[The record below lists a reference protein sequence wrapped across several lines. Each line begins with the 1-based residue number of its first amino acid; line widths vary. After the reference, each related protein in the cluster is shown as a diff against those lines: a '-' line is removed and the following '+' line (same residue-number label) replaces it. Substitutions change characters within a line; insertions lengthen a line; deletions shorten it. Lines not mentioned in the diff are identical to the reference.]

1 MRNNFLFLLSFILV
15 LCLMATA
22 QTIPKKHFTVSEG
35 LPSNTVYSIAREK
48 NGYLWFSTD
57 KGIARYNGREFK
69 IFTAHDGMPDNE
81 VFNIREDFEGR
92 LWLSTFNGSVC
103 FYKDN
108 IFYSV
113 KNTPWLKL
121 PFKSP
126 QLTALLTPDSAIN
139 LFYDDRTKFVRI
151 KGKQLRVIP
160 IPHSRSG
167 VTDIEIEPNVGYRLI
182 YPSYY
187 FIIDTS
193 GKLIERHLLDKDYI
207 ASQPLNMDIAPL
219 YSTTED
225 GIYDNHFRKVYDF
238 KKVKVDVSM
247 QASINIAYNDVLVS
261 SLNDLVI
268 NDSIKIPL
276 GQFLTTIERDKNGNI
291 WVSTRGKGAYCF
303 SRHFKSMLEYKQA
316 YDEQIIFA
324 KRAGNSL
331 FYINNTGQLYE
342 LKDKK
347 NKPLLQ
353 IKWNKKKVNKVI
365 QSLFQITPNGS
376 FFYFAEKESMVIP
389 SLLDKPLQKFNLFI
403 KAGSKEIL
411 YNGWDIFMSMSL
423 SKIHKYDYK
432 DLIAGN
438 KTPREQLIIN
448 PDTIRSDGRIY
459 SRAINPAD
467 SILWF
472 SGKNYIYKV
481 NDTIAEQQP
490 QFGSTCFRQFSFF
503 NKYLVGITENN
514 QLVLYNNFSGK
525 NISMDSVAANDCIWE
540 TIYPIDDHRAII
552 STSNYYRM
560 LTLYPVSGKPKYSI
574 QVVEDP
580 FIPRQAE
587 YVVADTDNIY
597 FFKEGTITQIATS
610 VFFEKTPLPTPVFSS
625 FKTRSQTYPIRSKI
639 TIPYSE
645 SRNINISFD
654 NQSFSAK
661 DITCQYSITKNGRD
675 EWLDISGNEINLN
688 TPGFGNYT
696 IKIRSKTLGSAYSEP
711 AVLNLSI
718 LKPFWA
724 TWWFITICAILFLL
738 LIWAIIQFVTWR
750 RLRKK
755 QKQHEADMKYQQSE
769 YRALNALM
777 NPHFI
782 FNSLNNIQGLI
793 NKDEKLV
800 ANEYLVIF
808 SDLIRQNMHNISKGF
823 ISLEEEL
830 NLVENYLNLEKL
842 RFKEFIQYS
851 ITVED
856 YVETEDIMIPPLMI
870 QPLVENAVKHG
881 LLPKQSADN
890 KVDICVYEKGNTLY
904 IDITDNGVGITYSQK
919 QETRLHESFGLS
931 NLQKRT
937 EHLRRIQKQQI
948 DIEIKELVSDDG
960 TVLGTKATVKMA
972 LEEE

>member
-1 MRNNFLFLLSFILV
+1 MRNKLLLLSFILA
-15 LCLMATA
+15 LCLPAAA
-22 QTIPKKHFTVSEG
+22 QTIPKKHFTVNEG
-35 LPSNTVYSIAREK
+35 LPSNMVYSVIREK
-48 NGYLWFSTD
+48 NGYLWFATD
-57 KGIARYNGREFK
+57 KGIARYNGREFEV
-69 IFTAHDGMPDNE
+69 FTTHDGMPDNE
-81 VFNIREDFEGR
+81 VFNMREDFEGR
-92 LWLSTFNGSVC
+92 LWLSTFNGGAC

-108 IFYSV
+108 TFYSV

-121 PFKSP
+121 PFKSA

-139 LFYDDRTKFVRI
+139 LFYDDPTKLVRI
-151 KGKQLRVIP
+151 KGKQLRAIRLP
-160 IPHSRSG
+160 DSKSG
-167 VTDIEIEPNVGYRLI
+167 VGNIEIVPNVGYRLV
-182 YPSYY
+182 YPFYY
-187 FIIDTS
+187 LIVDTS
-193 GKLIERHLLDKDYI
+193 GKLIEKHLLDKRYTVC
-207 ASQPLNMDIAPL
+207 QPLNMDGAPR
-219 YSTTED
+219 YATAED
-225 GIYDNHFRKVYDF
+225 GIYDNHFRKVFGF
-238 KKVKVDVSM
+238 KKVKVDISP
-247 QASINIAYNDVLVS
+247 QSNINIAYNDVLVS
-261 SLNDLVI
+261 SINDLVI

-276 GQFLTTIERDKNGNI
+276 GQFITTIERDKNGNI
-291 WVSTRGKGAYCF
+291 WVSTRGKGAYWF
-303 SRHFKSMLEYKQA
+303 SRHFKSMLEYKQV
-316 YDEQIIFA
+316 YNEQVIFA
-324 KRAGNSL
+324 KHVGNSL

-342 LKDKK
+342 LKDKRST
-347 NKPLLQ
+347 PLLQ
-353 IKWNKKKVNKVI
+353 LKWNKRKVPKLI
-365 QSLFQITPNGS
+365 PSLFQITPNGS
-376 FFYFAEKESMVIP
+376 FFYFVENESMVIP
-389 SLLDKPLQKFNLFI
+389 ALSDRPLRKFDISLQT
-403 KAGSKEIL
+403 GSKEIL
-411 YNGWDIFMSMSL
+411 YNGKNIFMSMS
-423 SKIHKYDYK
+423 IGDIYKYAYK
-432 DLIAGN
+432 ELIAGN
-438 KTPREQLIIN
+438 KIPNEQLIIN
-448 PDTIRSDGRIY
+448 PDTFRSDGRIY

-525 NISMDSVAANDCIWE
+525 NIAMNSVASNDCIWE

-552 STSNYYRM
+552 STNNYYRM
-560 LTLYPVSGKPKYSI
+560 LTLYPASGKPKYSI

-587 YVVADTDNIY
+587 YLVADTDNIY

-610 VFFEKTPLPTPVFSS
+610 VFFEKTPLPTPIFSS
-625 FKTRSQTYPIRSKI
+625 FKTRNQTYPIRSKI

-661 DITCQYSITKNGRD
+661 DVTCQYSITKNGKD
-675 EWLDISGNEINLN
+675 EWLNITGNEINLN

-696 IKIRSKTLGSAYSEP
+696 IKIRSKTLGSAYSRP

-738 LIWAIIQFVTWR
+738 LIWGIIQFVTWR
-750 RLRKK
+750 KLRKK

-881 LLPKQSADN
+881 LLPKQSTDN
-890 KVDICVYEKGNTLY
+890 KVDIYVYEKGNTLY